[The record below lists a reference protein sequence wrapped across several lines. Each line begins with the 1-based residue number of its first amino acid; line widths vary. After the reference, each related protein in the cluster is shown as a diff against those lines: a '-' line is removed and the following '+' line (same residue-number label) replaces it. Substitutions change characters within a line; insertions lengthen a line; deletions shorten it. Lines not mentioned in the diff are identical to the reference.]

1 MKMHLCDSR
10 HYTYTYRLI
19 ILLVL
24 HRNLRQCSL
33 NSMAYVTRN
42 LNNCKPSLAPASGQA
57 PKPVSLTVNAF
68 YRCNKNGNVP
78 LF

>member
-1 MKMHLCDSR
+1 
-10 HYTYTYRLI
+10 
-19 ILLVL
+19 
-24 HRNLRQCSL
+24 
-33 NSMAYVTRN
+33 MAYVTRN